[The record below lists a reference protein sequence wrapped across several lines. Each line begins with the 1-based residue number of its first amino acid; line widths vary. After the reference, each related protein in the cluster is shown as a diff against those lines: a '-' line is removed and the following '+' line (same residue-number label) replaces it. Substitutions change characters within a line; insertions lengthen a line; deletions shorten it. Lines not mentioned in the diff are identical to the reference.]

1 MQPLGLNEIRER
13 YLSFFESKGH
23 LRMPSFSLV
32 PKNDPSILLINAGM
46 TPLKPYFTGAETP
59 PCRRV
64 TTCQKCIR
72 TPDIENVGHTARHGT
87 YFEMLGNFSFGD
99 YFKEEVIPWAWEFL
113 TKDLEMD
120 PELLYPSVY
129 VEDDEAFEI
138 WNKKIGIPAERITRL
153 GKEDNF
159 WEHGTGPCGPCSE
172 IYYDRGVEKGCGKP
186 DCKPGCECDRFVEI
200 WNLVFSQFDRQEDGS
215 YLPLAQKNID
225 TGGGL
230 ERFACVM
237 QGVDNL
243 FEVDTVR
250 KILDTVC
257 EKANKKYGENQ
268 KDDVAIRV
276 ITDHMRSSTMMISDG
291 VLPSNAGA
299 GYVLR
304 RLMRRAARFGK
315 LLGIEGKFLADIA
328 EVVIDQNK
336 DAYPE
341 LVSKYTMIMTVINK
355 EEDDFL
361 RTVEAG
367 TKILNDMIEDA
378 KSSGKNVLSGD
389 DAFKLHDTYGFPLD
403 LTKEIARD
411 AGLTVDEEG
420 FKAAMKEQKERA
432 RKATKEN
439 VSNTAWGGN
448 RLPDE
453 LLEDTSS
460 TEFLGYDSLETPA
473 EIKYLL
479 KADDEGTLHIV
490 DEVFEGDK
498 AVIILDKTT
507 MYATMGGQVN
517 DEGQIANDDMAAE
530 VISVDKDNAGK
541 YLHTAEITKG
551 TIRKGD
557 KVTVRVDKAKRMA
570 TCRNHTSTHI
580 LQAALREVLGDHVQQ
595 KGSYVD
601 SERLRFDFTHFNAM
615 TKEEISKVEEIVNE
629 KILEDLEVTTRV
641 MKQNE
646 ARELGAMAF
655 FDDKYGEEVRV
666 VTIGDIDDPFSIEFC
681 GGTHMKHSSQAGQFR
696 IVSEQGIASG
706 IRRIEAVTGKACYE
720 QNREDRGR
728 IEELAGTLK
737 VNKDQLVK
745 KSENLIAEVKSLEKE
760 IAQIQKAAAGN
771 AADDLIKNASEIGGV
786 TAVIAKTDAQDAASL
801 RDMADSI
808 KDRLE
813 SGFVFLASDAGDKVL
828 FVSMATKDA
837 VSKGAHAGNVIK
849 EAARIAGGG
858 GGGRPDMAQA
868 GGKDKSKIDE
878 ALSKAK
884 EIVTAQ
890 LGG

>member
-570 TCRNHTSTHI
+570 TCRNHTSSHI

>member
-46 TPLKPYFTGAETP
+46 TPLKPYFTGAQTP

-172 IYYDRGVEKGCGKP
+172 IYYDRGIEKGCGKP

-448 RLPDE
+448 KLPDE

-479 KADDEGTLHIV
+479 KSDDEGTLHIV

-580 LQAALREVLGDHVQQ
+580 LQAALRKVLGDHVQQ

-615 TKEEISKVEEIVNE
+615 TKEEIAKVEEIVNE
-629 KILEDLEVTTRV
+629 KILEDLEVSTRV